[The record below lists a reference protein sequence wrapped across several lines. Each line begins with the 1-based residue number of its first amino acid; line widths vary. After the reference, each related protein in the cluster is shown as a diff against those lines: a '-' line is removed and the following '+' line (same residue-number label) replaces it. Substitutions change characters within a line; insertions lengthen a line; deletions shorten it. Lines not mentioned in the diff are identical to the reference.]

1 MDSKDKIKIK
11 IPADIQHIFK
21 SDPPLS
27 GETNESQSLSERM
40 VLPALFISR
49 FVTGIPGIISGLL
62 LIEIGNTFGSSLGV
76 TGQISTAS
84 SIIRVAAAL
93 IMGVLSVRYSHKS
106 LLTVGLIL
114 YFFAALGSG
123 FAMNLGM
130 LMLFFTLN
138 GPAFAIVSPMTNT
151 IVGEHYPE
159 EKRTTIIGWLI
170 AGATLSYVV
179 GAQIIARIAGV
190 GGWRFAFLGFFLPLS
205 VLGIVS
211 TAFFIPK
218 GSASQSNGQV
228 ISSEIFKAILYHRSA
243 VSCLFVSMFRMSVDM
258 VISLYAVSYVRQQ
271 FLISRVFSSTV
282 MTIIAL
288 SYTVGSLLAGRLVNR
303 FGRKNIASF
312 SLGIGAAFIFV
323 FFLSGGLWL
332 ALAAVWVGA
341 LFLGVGSSS
350 GQSLSL
356 EQVPEYRGTMMSLMT
371 AFSGVGSTL
380 GAGLGG
386 YFVLVSNWGTLGIVY
401 GIMGILGALT
411 LFFFASDPINDSS

>member
-1 MDSKDKIKIK
+1 
-11 IPADIQHIFK
+11 
-21 SDPPLS
+21 
-27 GETNESQSLSERM
+27 M

-49 FVTGIPGIISGLL
+49 FVCGIPGIISGLL
-62 LIEIGNTFGSSLGV
+62 LIEIGNSFGSSVGV

-84 SIIRVAAAL
+84 SIIRVVAAL

-106 LLTVGLIL
+106 LLTAGLVL
-114 YFFAALGSG
+114 YLFSAWGSG
-123 FAMNLGM
+123 FAVNLGM
-130 LMLFFTLN
+130 LTLFFTLN

-159 EKRTTIIGWLI
+159 EKRTSIIGWLI

-190 GGWRFAFLGFFLPLS
+190 GGWRIAFLGFFLPLS
-205 VLGIVS
+205 VVGIALTV
-211 TAFFIPK
+211 FFVPK
-218 GSASQSNGQV
+218 GSASQSHGQE

-243 VSCLFVSMFRMSVDM
+243 ASCLVVSMFRMSVDM

-271 FLISRVFSSTV
+271 FSVSRVFGSTV
-282 MTIIAL
+282 MTVIAL

-303 FGRKNIASF
+303 FGRKIVASV
-312 SLGIGAAFIFV
+312 SLGVGAAFVFG

-332 ALAAVWVGA
+332 ALGSVWVGA

-350 GQSLSL
+350 GQSLGL

-386 YFVLVSNWGTLGIVY
+386 YFLLVSNWGTLGIVY
-401 GIMGILGALT
+401 GLMGILGAVVLY
-411 LFFFASDPINDSS
+411 LFASDPISDSS